1 MMADFPGWRRVA
13 SLAPRLL
20 RRPCRLPSLLPL
32 LLAVLALAGM
42 PPGAAQAA
50 PPSTFSTVVG
60 NALLCLNDVDNKY
73 FYSYLQAAFGAPY
86 KHDGGAFWFKT
97 TDATLW
103 TAPILEVIV
112 SDDTSPLVFIGAVA
126 DTTPEKLEPLI
137 LTASGLHYTK
147 KDASAFPLREAMAG
161 SRIVYFNTRSKVYCA
176 KYKPLPPP
184 DAR

>member
-1 MMADFPGWRRVA
+1 MARDLLARRRA
-13 SLAPRLL
+13 
-20 RRPCRLPSLLPL
+20 LPFSFSLLL
-32 LLAVLALAGM
+32 LSVLAA
-42 PPGAAQAA
+42 ASAQAA

-60 NALLCLNDVDNKY
+60 NALLCLNDIDNKY

-103 TAPILEVIV
+103 SAPILEVVV

-137 LTASGLHYTK
+137 LTASGLRYTK

-161 SRIVYFNTRSKVYCA
+161 SRIVYFDTRSKVYCA